1 MNRIWVKILLG
12 VSLVL
17 NLFVIGAV
25 AGVLIIRQQA
35 LARGGGGDPL
45 MSAAD
50 ALPPEQRGAFRAMIG
65 PMLGSLRPDLRDA
78 RRARHDAMARFQVQ
92 PFDRAAASADFARAR
107 ADDAAARGR
116 VEEAL
121 LDFAAK
127 LPPDRRAAF
136 AKGLTRSAV
145 ARWIASHPGRTPPAG

>member
-1 MNRIWVKILLG
+1 MNRLWVKILLG

-35 LARGGGGDPL
+35 LARAGDPL

-50 ALPPEQRGAFRAMIG
+50 ALTPDRREAFRAMIG
-65 PMLGSLRPDLRDA
+65 PTLLSLRPQLRDA
-78 RRARHDAMARFQVQ
+78 RMARHDAVARFQAQ

-107 ADDAAARGR
+107 ADDAAARGQ
-116 VEEAL
+116 VEDAL

-127 LPPDRRAAF
+127 LPPDQRAAF

-145 ARWIASHPGRTPPAG
+145 ARWIASHPGRAPPAG